1 MIIPAVVILV
11 AVSFMIRHGIF
22 PIQKE
27 ILLKE
32 KKEKLKDIGMMV
44 INRFEYYDRQV
55 VAGKISLTKA
65 QDQAKSEITIF
76 NNGRNKHNYVWI
88 HNMNSN
94 LKIPKPVGQKFNR
107 ILESK
112 RYEFLE
118 YTKISKDQTGYKNQG
133 ISLVM
138 GFGPWKWV
146 VGIGLDSE
154 DFSVTL
160 EKENKKLVKILG
172 IILLVILIPT
182 ALMAWIVKLR
192 DLSMISEI
200 KLQTNELKRLAMIA
214 NHTHS
219 GILIMNKKGE
229 IEWLNKSFTNITGY
243 ILQEVLGK
251 KPGDFLNGKNTDP
264 NIIFEMH
271 QALENKQRV
280 CVELCNYKKNGEEVW
295 LNMEIIPVLDSHQEV
310 MNHIAIEQDITS
322 RMNMEKEKAEMRK
335 KLIHSDKLATIGELA
350 AGVGHEINNPLA
362 IVQGNLEMLGKE
374 YEKNEAFCLRFEKIN
389 SAMERIRGIVK
400 GLRSFARNDSEEQ
413 EIMDIHEALNDT
425 ISLVETIFIKEN
437 IVIKKNFGCN
447 NAKVII
453 NRGRFQQVIMNL
465 LTNSKDALEGRK
477 GQIDIITKN
486 IDDQVCLK
494 IADNGC
500 GIKEED
506 LGKIFQA
513 FHTTKEVGKGTGLG
527 LSIVTSIINSFEG
540 SISVKSKVNLGTE
553 FEILLPSADCVL
565 EIHKKQEKIS
575 EKSITTYKG
584 KVLVVDDEEDIR
596 EILKSYLED
605 IGFIVDEAADGQIA
619 FEMVKEEKYIM
630 VFTDLKMPVMRGDEF
645 IENVRNKLG
654 NNVPIIVVTGCQLND
669 EKSKTTDI
677 VNRLGSGV
685 ILKPFNREEIYKIIS
700 ETATK
705 IYQKAS

>member
-1 MIIPAVVILV
+1 MSIKNLKILRSRYFYLWMIIPAVVILV

-251 KPGDFLNGKNTDP
+251 KPGDFLIQT
-264 NIIFEMH
+264 
-271 QALENKQRV
+271 
-280 CVELCNYKKNGEEVW
+280 
-295 LNMEIIPVLDSHQEV
+295 
-310 MNHIAIEQDITS
+310 
-322 RMNMEKEKAEMRK
+322 
-335 KLIHSDKLATIGELA
+335 
-350 AGVGHEINNPLA
+350 
-362 IVQGNLEMLGKE
+362 
-374 YEKNEAFCLRFEKIN
+374 
-389 SAMERIRGIVK
+389 
-400 GLRSFARNDSEEQ
+400 
-413 EIMDIHEALNDT
+413 
-425 ISLVETIFIKEN
+425 
-437 IVIKKNFGCN
+437 
-447 NAKVII
+447 
-453 NRGRFQQVIMNL
+453 
-465 LTNSKDALEGRK
+465 
-477 GQIDIITKN
+477 
-486 IDDQVCLK
+486 
-494 IADNGC
+494 
-500 GIKEED
+500 
-506 LGKIFQA
+506 
-513 FHTTKEVGKGTGLG
+513 
-527 LSIVTSIINSFEG
+527 
-540 SISVKSKVNLGTE
+540 
-553 FEILLPSADCVL
+553 
-565 EIHKKQEKIS
+565 
-575 EKSITTYKG
+575 
-584 KVLVVDDEEDIR
+584 
-596 EILKSYLED
+596 
-605 IGFIVDEAADGQIA
+605 
-619 FEMVKEEKYIM
+619 
-630 VFTDLKMPVMRGDEF
+630 
-645 IENVRNKLG
+645 
-654 NNVPIIVVTGCQLND
+654 
-669 EKSKTTDI
+669 
-677 VNRLGSGV
+677 
-685 ILKPFNREEIYKIIS
+685 
-700 ETATK
+700 
-705 IYQKAS
+705 